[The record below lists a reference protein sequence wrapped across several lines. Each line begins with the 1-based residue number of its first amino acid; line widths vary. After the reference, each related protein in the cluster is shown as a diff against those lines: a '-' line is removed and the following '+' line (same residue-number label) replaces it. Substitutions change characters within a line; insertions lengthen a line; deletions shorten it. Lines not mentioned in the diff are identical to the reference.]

1 METSIFLAQVLCV
14 YYLTV
19 GVGFIFNGDYYR
31 KELLKMFDNALFMF
45 YGGIMALLLGLLM
58 VHFHNFWTKDWTVV
72 ITVIG
77 WIAVVKGVLLIA
89 FPRSFDWFKP
99 LLKSKSYVKAM
110 TILILLIGAFFAWKG
125 FGV

>member
-1 METSIFLAQVLCV
+1 METSIFLAQVLGV

-19 GVGFIFNGDYYR
+19 GVGFVFNGDYYR

-72 ITVIG
+72 ITIIG

-89 FPRSFDWFKP
+89 FPRSLNWFKP
-99 LLKSKSYVKAM
+99 LLKSKSSIKAM
-110 TILILLIGAFFAWKG
+110 TILVLLIGAFFAWKG
-125 FGV
+125 FGG

>member
-1 METSIFLAQVLCV
+1 METSIFLAQVLGV

-58 VHFHNFWTKDWTVV
+58 VHFHNFWVKDWTVV
-72 ITVIG
+72 ITIIG
-77 WIAVVKGVLLIA
+77 WIAVVKGILLIA
-89 FPRSFDWFKP
+89 FPRSLNWFKP
-99 LLKSKSYVKAM
+99 LLKSKTYVKAM
-110 TILILLIGAFFAWKG
+110 TILVLLIGAFFAWMG
-125 FGV
+125 FGG